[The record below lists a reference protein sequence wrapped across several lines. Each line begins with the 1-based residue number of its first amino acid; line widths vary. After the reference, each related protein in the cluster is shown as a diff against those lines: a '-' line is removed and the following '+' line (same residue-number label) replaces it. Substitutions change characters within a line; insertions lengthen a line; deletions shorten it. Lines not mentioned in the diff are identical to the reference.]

1 LAASERK
8 IQKDIQRYQKLL
20 RKEKRLQYY
29 LTLAKLYESAE
40 DLAGAEKALDEAM
53 ERFPDL
59 SSVKVA
65 LAHILTELD
74 RPEEARKL
82 LEPVLSRDR
91 DNLLA
96 ARRLAESYEQSGDL
110 EKALQTFK
118 SILRFRLVGQEVKG
132 QIERLER
139 LLSMGEKKEAKGDS
153 SFVGLPTLSLARLYM
168 EQGHFEE
175 AIKIV
180 NRILSVDPNCEECR
194 GILALA
200 QASLEKAKAGKAET
214 FFPAK
219 ESEPEQVAE
228 DEAGKAGQQKAER
241 EAKEQAEREAK
252 EKAER
257 KAKELAER
265 EAKEQAEREGKEEA
279 EREAK
284 EQAEREAKELA
295 EREAKELAE
304 REAKEQAER
313 EAKEQAEREA
323 KEQAEREAKEKAERE
338 AKEQAERE
346 AKEQAEREAKE
357 EAEREAK
364 EEAERE
370 AKELAEREAQVVRAV
385 EDDLAVLARLQ
396 QWLDGASSPADGQ

>member
-1 LAASERK
+1 MAASERK

-20 RKEKRLQYY
+20 SKEKRLQYY

-40 DLAGAEKALDEAM
+40 DLAGAEKVLDEAI
-53 ERFPDL
+53 EHFPDL

-65 LAHILTELD
+65 LAHVLNELD
-74 RPEEARKL
+74 RPKEARDL

-118 SILRFRLVGQEVKG
+118 SILRFRLVGQEVRG

-139 LLSMGEKKEAKGDS
+139 LLSVGKQKEAKGDS
-153 SFVGLPTLSLARLYM
+153 SFIGLPTLSLARLYM

-180 NRILSVDPNCEECR
+180 DRILSVDPNCEECR
-194 GILALA
+194 GMRALA
-200 QASLEKAKAGKAET
+200 QASLEKAQAGKAET

-219 ESEPEQVAE
+219 EPQPDQAVKERVER
-228 DEAGKAGQQKAER
+228 EAGEKAERKVKERAKREAREKAER
-241 EAKEQAEREAK
+241 EA
-252 EKAER
+252 
-257 KAKELAER
+257 
-265 EAKEQAEREGKEEA
+265 KEEA

-284 EQAEREAKELA
+284 DKAEREAEEKA
-295 EREAKELAE
+295 EREA
-304 REAKEQAER
+304 REQE
-313 EAKEQAEREA
+313 
-323 KEQAEREAKEKAERE
+323 EREAKEKAERE
-338 AKEQAERE
+338 AKERAERQAKERAERE
-346 AKEQAEREAKE
+346 AKEKAEREAREKVEREAKERAEREAKE
-357 EAEREAK
+357 KAEREA
-364 EEAERE
+364 EVAE
-370 AKELAEREAQVVRAV
+370 AV

>member
-1 LAASERK
+1 LAASVRK

-29 LTLAKLYESAE
+29 LMLAKLYESAE
-40 DLAGAEKALDEAM
+40 DLAGAEEVLDEAI

-65 LAHILTELD
+65 LAHVLNELD
-74 RPEEARKL
+74 RPKEARDL

-110 EKALQTFK
+110 EKPLQTYK

-139 LLSMGEKKEAKGDS
+139 LLSVGKQKDAKGDS
-153 SFVGLPTLSLARLYM
+153 SFIGLPTLSLARLYM

-175 AIKIV
+175 AIEIV

-200 QASLEKAKAGKAET
+200 QASLEKAQAGKAET

-219 ESEPEQVAE
+219 EPQPDQIAKENAE
-228 DEAGKAGQQKAER
+228 REAKKKAER
-241 EAKEQAEREAK
+241 EVKERAAREAREKAEREAKERAEREAREKAERESQRKAKEQAEREAMD
-252 EKAER
+252 KAER
-257 KAKELAER
+257 DAKEKTEREAREKVERDAKERAER
-265 EAKEQAEREGKEEA
+265 EAKERAEREVEV
-279 EREAK
+279 AK
-284 EQAEREAKELA
+284 
-295 EREAKELAE
+295 
-304 REAKEQAER
+304 
-313 EAKEQAEREA
+313 
-323 KEQAEREAKEKAERE
+323 
-338 AKEQAERE
+338 
-346 AKEQAEREAKE
+346 
-357 EAEREAK
+357 
-364 EEAERE
+364 
-370 AKELAEREAQVVRAV
+370 AV